1 MNRVI
6 VALLFC
12 LSITIHN
19 KEEALFLPAW
29 TISNSP
35 ITISSTTFLIT
46 VTIITIIGYG
56 TAIYYVFQPGATIK
70 YIFIGYVGAMW
81 INAFLPHI
89 LFSLLSLSYMPGTIS
104 AVLILIP
111 IHTYIIG
118 KFIYVDK
125 IPFNKIIYAS
135 TTCGGVLICLIAFLF
150 FILS

>member
-6 VALLFC
+6 VVLLFC
-12 LSITIHN
+12 LSITVHN
-19 KEEALFLPAW
+19 IEEALFLPAW
-29 TISNSP
+29 TINNSP
-35 ITISSTTFLIT
+35 ITISNMTFLIT
-46 VTIITIIGYG
+46 VIIVTIIGY
-56 TAIYYVFQPGATIK
+56 TSAIFYTLKSGDTIK

-111 IHTYIIG
+111 IHTFIIA
-118 KFIYVDK
+118 KFIFVDK
-125 IPFNKIIYAS
+125 VKIDKIIYAS
-135 TTCGGVLICLIAFLF
+135 AICGGGLICLIAFLF